1 MVTSYCL
8 LINLVMPILEK
19 STQALILWSHL
30 FTQVLP
36 RKNQL
41 ILLTVS
47 FIQVHVAW
55 CCSAHTHAPFV
66 VLRPFKELIFFFPRK
81 LVAFC
86 HFDLFK
92 LCVFIGRS
100 LKTCSKLTPLSTSDL
115 KREFVR
121 TLSSAFHTWTARFS
135 EVNEKWSK
143 FLALLPIPTGPE
155 VMNRRFLFFFF

>member
-47 FIQVHVAW
+47 FIQVHMLPDA
-55 CCSAHTHAPFV
+55 ALHTPM
-66 VLRPFKELIFFFPRK
+66 LPLLSLELLKNYFFSP
-81 LVAFC
+81 
-86 HFDLFK
+86 
-92 LCVFIGRS
+92 G
-100 LKTCSKLTPLSTSDL
+100 
-115 KREFVR
+115 
-121 TLSSAFHTWTARFS
+121 
-135 EVNEKWSK
+135 N
-143 FLALLPIPTGPE
+143 
-155 VMNRRFLFFFF
+155 

>member
-66 VLRPFKELIFFFPRK
+66 VLRAFKELFFFPRK

-121 TLSSAFHTWTARFS
+121 TLSSAFHTSTARFS

-155 VMNRRFLFFFF
+155 VMNRRFLFFFFK